1 MVPAGFA
8 HIGLCVALG
17 LGAAQGL
24 PAQQPE
30 ASPQPNFSPQTA
42 FSQETG
48 SSASDISTTDSSKAN
63 NVPAESE
70 QLAASSVSAEALVAQ
85 PPATNQAA
93 TNQAPAFL
101 AADFA
106 PLNLK
111 QKYLYSIN
119 EIFGISPLLAIAAH
133 AALDQAG
140 VTPVQWGKN
149 ADSLAIRVASH
160 FGDAL
165 LRHNLEFG
173 VRALDHED
181 PRYFRMGHGNPWS
194 RAKYAVLHTFAV
206 RSDSGRTMP
215 AYSLFVT
222 DFGMPFVVREW
233 HPGRQYALNQIES
246 GTLAVGVG
254 MGSNLF
260 NEFWPDLKKL
270 LPGRLSQGPL
280 SRLVGSPKY

>member
-1 MVPAGFA
+1 VVQAGFA
-8 HIGLCVALG
+8 RIGLWLALG
-17 LGAAQGL
+17 LGAVQGL
-24 PAQQPE
+24 SAQQPE
-30 ASPQPNFSPQTA
+30 ASPQPNLSLSSSQTAFSSPQTA

-48 SSASDISTTDSSKAN
+48 SPEIN

-70 QLAASSVSAEALVAQ
+70 QLAESSVPAEALVA
-85 PPATNQAA
+85 PDAATNQAA

-101 AADFA
+101 SADFA

-140 VTPVQWGKN
+140 VAPVQWGKN

-233 HPGRQYALNQIES
+233 HPGRQYALNQVEA